1 MWLLSEHFTCI
12 RLPQI
17 HTSHHKHKGDKRM
30 ERPEYKEL
38 EMKIVFFE
46 SEDIITSSLDPNEAP
61 FVPDGNNG

>member
-1 MWLLSEHFTCI
+1 
-12 RLPQI
+12 
-17 HTSHHKHKGDKRM
+17 M